1 MAQES
6 RGLGRLRRPLTN
18 LEKIFYGTIVATTV
32 IVAITTIFLQT
43 QMLQVE
49 RDLATLN
56 SQVKSKETE
65 ITEAKQRVN
74 ELSRYDRFQ
83 KLADEQGM
91 TVKNDNLVTA
101 EKP

>member
-6 RGLGRLRRPLTN
+6 RGLRRLRRPLTN
-18 LEKIFYGTIVATTV
+18 LEKIFYGTIVVTTV

-56 SQVKSKETE
+56 SQVESKETE

>member
-1 MAQES
+1 
-6 RGLGRLRRPLTN
+6 
-18 LEKIFYGTIVATTV
+18 
-32 IVAITTIFLQT
+32 
-43 QMLQVE
+43 MLQVE

-56 SQVKSKETE
+56 SQVESKETE

>member
-1 MAQES
+1 
-6 RGLGRLRRPLTN
+6 RRPLTN
-18 LEKIFYGTIVATTV
+18 LEKIFYGTIVVTTV

-56 SQVKSKETE
+56 SQVESKETE